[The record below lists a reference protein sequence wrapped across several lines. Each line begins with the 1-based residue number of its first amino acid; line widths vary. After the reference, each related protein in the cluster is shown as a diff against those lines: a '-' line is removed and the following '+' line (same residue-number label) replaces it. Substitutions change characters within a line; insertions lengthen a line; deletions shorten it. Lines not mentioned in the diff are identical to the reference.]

1 MTTQTPHQPKFRALY
16 VPASRPVDDL
26 LPRAKNLVGEI
37 DRVLT
42 APDRIDLSWFR
53 EYPRLL
59 KAEGFSIVDLV
70 TLGEWLGD
78 GKPPDAARVSDHV
91 ACRLPNPLT
100 GSLEAAGGQAFL
112 DMRGAYLPG
121 RHEEIPHVV
130 VWHTTRT
137 SGLSE
142 QEKNMAISAG
152 CNAACPFVAPWAVG
166 VVAAGMRFSALL
178 LF

>member
-1 MTTQTPHQPKFRALY
+1 MTTQAPHQPKFRALY
-16 VPASRPVDDL
+16 VPASRPADDL
-26 LPRAKNLVGEI
+26 LPRAKNLVGDI

-42 APDRIDLSWFR
+42 APDKIDLSWFR

-59 KAEGFSIVDLV
+59 KAQGFNIVDLV
-70 TLGEWLGD
+70 TVGEWLGD

-100 GSLEAAGGQAFL
+100 GSLEAAIGEAFL
-112 DMRGAYLPG
+112 DMRGAYQPG
-121 RHEEIPHVV
+121 RNEEIPHVV
-130 VWHTTRT
+130 VWHTTQT

-142 QEKNMAISAG
+142 QERSIAISAG
-152 CNAACPFVAPWAVG
+152 CLAVSPYVAPWAVG
-166 VVAAGMRFSALL
+166 VVASGMRFSAFL